1 LGGEFKSSCCAS
13 RKYPALLF
21 ATYLLFGLAY
31 SSYSYQLRYYAEEG
45 GISYSLQSILESL
58 SYLGV
63 ALFIL
68 MIGRASDMLGREKAV
83 MISSFTGALSPI
95 FAISS
100 RSPIMFFLSVLAL
113 NSSFLGGVVAR
124 NLLAIEVGGIR
135 TGAVV
140 GIAMGGTAVAMII
153 GPIAGG
159 LVRSSLG
166 YPGVFAF
173 SSLLF
178 ASSAASSSL
187 IKTEARGRAA
197 GGFGVSSIPEKLRGF
212 ALFATLDRFTYYT
225 WVPLIFALMAS
236 EGIPAESSAML
247 YSVQNAAWLALQFP
261 FGMLA
266 DRVGPEKLLSFSEIT
281 TSASAVFLSLGIAGG
296 GSSPFL
302 SAAFALLGV
311 NIASWA
317 PGYSSYFM
325 KRTESWERGKYMA
338 SINFY
343 ATLAAI
349 PSPFIGGFLRS
360 HIPGGFG
367 HLIFAAALHA
377 LNAFIILRES

>member
-45 GISYSLQSILESL
+45 GISYSLQSMLESL

-63 ALFIL
+63 APFIL
-68 MIGRASDMLGREKAV
+68 MIGRASDAIGREKAV
-83 MISSFTGALSPI
+83 MISSLAGALSPI

-100 RSPIMFFLSVLAL
+100 RSPTMFFLSVLAL
-113 NSSFLGGVVAR
+113 NSSFLGGAVAR

-135 TGAVV
+135 TGTVV

-153 GPIAGG
+153 GPIAGD

-173 SSLLF
+173 SSLMF

-187 IKTEARGRAA
+187 IKTGARGRAA
-197 GGFGVSSIPEKLRGF
+197 GGFGVSSIPKKLRRF

-236 EGIPAESSAML
+236 EGIPAESSALL

-261 FGMLA
+261 FGILA
-266 DRVGPEKLLSFSEIT
+266 DRVRPEKLLSFSEIT

-296 GSSPFL
+296 GSPFL
-302 SAAFALLGV
+302 STAFALLGV

-367 HLIFAAALHA
+367 HLIFAAALHT
-377 LNAFIILRES
+377 LNAFIILRKR